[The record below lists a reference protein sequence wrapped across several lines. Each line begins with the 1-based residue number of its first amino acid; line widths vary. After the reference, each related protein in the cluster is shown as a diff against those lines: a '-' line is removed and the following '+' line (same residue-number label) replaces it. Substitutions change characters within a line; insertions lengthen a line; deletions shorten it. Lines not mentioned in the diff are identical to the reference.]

1 MWSWPAH
8 ARGRSKFERVLG
20 ALPIIVHRADAA
32 DWLRRLRQAA
42 LMDEEGKAL
51 DGAIRTI
58 ATL

>member
-1 MWSWPAH
+1 M
-8 ARGRSKFERVLG
+8 
-20 ALPIIVHRADAA
+20 ALPTIAHRPDAA